1 MIMPL
6 LVHGIDT
13 KRSPS
18 ESVTLFSDTNGG
30 STTSAITQDQWGLTI
45 QTGFLVQSIDVS
57 QRKKR
62 TNA

>member
-1 MIMPL
+1 
-6 LVHGIDT
+6 
-13 KRSPS
+13 
-18 ESVTLFSDTNGG
+18 VTLFSDTNGG
-30 STTSAITQDQWGLTI
+30 SITSAITQDQWGLTI